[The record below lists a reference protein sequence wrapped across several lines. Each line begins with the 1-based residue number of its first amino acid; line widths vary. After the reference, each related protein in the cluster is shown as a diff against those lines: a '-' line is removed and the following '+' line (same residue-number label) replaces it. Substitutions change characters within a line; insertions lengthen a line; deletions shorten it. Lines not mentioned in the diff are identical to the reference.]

1 MQKQDLVGAW
11 REVGREFV
19 GADGRARPDIPR
31 TSQIMYTPDGYM
43 GVVNTPARRKVVSGE
58 APNMNLDNAT
68 VAERAE
74 AALGVVAYAGHYEVE
89 GELVKHHLYSSLNP
103 NLAGTTQL
111 RRATLAGDD
120 LTLSTLPSGDGS
132 FFRIHWRRAAKL

>member
-1 MQKQDLVGAW
+1 MRKQDLVGAW

-19 GADGRARPDIPR
+19 GAGGGVTPDIPR

-43 GVVNTPARRKVVSGE
+43 GVVNTPTGRKPVSGE

-68 VAERAE
+68 AAERAE
-74 AALGVVAYAGHYEVE
+74 AARGVVAYAGHYEVD
-89 GELVKHHLYSSLNP
+89 GDIVKHHLFTSLNP

-111 RRATLAGDD
+111 RRATLEGDD
-120 LTLSTLPSGDGS
+120 LTLSTLPGADGS
-132 FFRIHWRRAAKL
+132 FFRIRWRRAAKL

>member
-19 GADGRARPDIPR
+19 GADGRVTPDIRR

-43 GVVNTPARRKVVSGE
+43 GVVNTPAERKNVSAE
-58 APNMNLDNAT
+58 APNMTLDNAT
-68 VAERAE
+68 AAERAE
-74 AALGVVAYAGHYEVE
+74 AALGVVAYTGRYEVE
-89 GELVKHHLYSSLNP
+89 GEFVKHHLFSSLNP

-111 RRATLAGDD
+111 RRATINGDD
-120 LTLSTLPSGDGS
+120 LILSTLPGTDGRY
-132 FFRIHWRRAAKL
+132 FRIHWRRANKF

>member
-19 GADGRARPDIPR
+19 DADGRIRPDIPR
-31 TSQIMYTPDGYM
+31 TSQIIYTSDGYM
-43 GVVNTPARRKVVSGE
+43 GVVNTPAHRNKVSGE

-68 VAERAE
+68 AAERAE
-74 AALGVVAYAGHYEVE
+74 ATLGVVAYAGHYEVE

-111 RRATLAGDD
+111 RRAILAGDD
-120 LTLSTLPSGDGS
+120 LTLSTLPGVDGS
-132 FFRIHWRRAAKL
+132 FFRIL

>member
-19 GADGRARPDIPR
+19 GADGKVTPDIPR

-43 GVVNTPARRKVVSGE
+43 GVVNTPADRKKVSGE

-68 VAERAE
+68 AAERAE
-74 AALGVVAYAGHYEVE
+74 AARGVVAYAGHFEID
-89 GELVKHHLYSSLNP
+89 GDILKHHLYSSLNP

-111 RRATLAGDD
+111 RRATLNGDD
-120 LTLSTLPSGDGS
+120 LTLSTLPGADGS
-132 FFRIHWRRAAKL
+132 LFRIHWRRANKL